1 MTMNECTNTVEEI
14 AGLRRAR
21 GVTVLCSGSVQKD
34 AELQLLISGQTSE
47 SGRCPCNHNSP
58 LRRRV
63 QLPDKVKSGD
73 DTSSSS
79 LQLCYS
85 RSLGEGSTLSRSIR
99 LRLSSLSRPVQSRS
113 PLTSIGLQY
122 LTTVLLLLIAFPCS
136 KVVASHSIYA
146 KVPLTRTD
154 VTNTHGGYRTFS
166 GRGPNHASPHA
177 RSNVGVQ
184 PRLST
189 RSFYPLKS
197 TPPLDFQKLKVIKR
211 WDEFTTDVLLV
222 SGSNY
227 VYMIN
232 ASQTSTSGE
241 ISYLERLQWTSNPN
255 SSSTCIDVGKQE
267 YECKN
272 FIRVVELR
280 QDNTLYVCGTNSYEP
295 KCRIYTRAQFAA
307 ATPHNSPYTSEEMCN
322 EQCGCPQNPV
332 TTSVA
337 LYTNTSR
344 GFKMFSA
351 AVTDFMGKRSYLV
364 RSGNPSLKSVH
375 KWLNDPSF
383 VKLIEYGE
391 KVYLF
396 FREIPTSVETG
407 ADHLTTWS
415 RVAQVCKD
423 DMGGTTVLRYQWT
436 TFLKARLTCSTQ
448 GTTSRQEVFH
458 FNNLTSVSDVT
469 RITGSDGRPTDVIF
483 ATFTTPWEWS
493 DISMSAVCVYS
504 IQDDIA
510 RLFDEGHFMEEQQLR
525 SNPDMTSPMQS
536 GRRVPPPINTVIKK
550 IPLPKVDEPVARPTR
565 CNAGVSNEAEYFA
578 KAHQIMYESVQ
589 PRYGFPIFVTESN
602 VRLTQ
607 IALDENAGS
616 SETMM
621 LYAGTEDGKM
631 LRIRPR
637 LTTTEGPKS
646 VLIEEMNVA
655 DKSACAS
662 TTSCGVRALHISH
675 PELPANVSPDL
686 DANPKPSAFIAFTDK
701 MIQVPLTK
709 CDRYPNAACCNFDPE
724 CGWIQSNCIP
734 RHSQNSNVLPRISD
748 QIPSNCQKQPVVEPC
763 SEATMN
769 PALIA
774 AICNCNRSVTGRQ
787 RHGCRNHNHRNL
799 NTRNDQPIRCRHR
812 PSSRSPVVSKT
823 ADHNELNQFFVDR
836 VLPTVGDNF
845 RDTLNSLQ
853 HNQKVALLNQL
864 QEALTMTTKLVLR
877 NHRQEYCLPSPA
889 VNSLTHT
896 YPLLLREIELW
907 HSIAYKKMTKEG
919 IPKVC
924 WSGRPKK
931 NCNAR
936 ISFSVPLAPT
946 LWEPLTALMTNF
958 SAQCDPVTPVA
969 TPDTPTTGCAP
980 VPGVDSCKNAIGS
993 NSPHCLPKQCKFS
1006 RYAIDVKAFFRHA
1019 NDSRNFLTD
1028 GYQPLWKP
1036 VNVTVSNYQAVRRH
1050 LEVDVSDTNDF
1061 YIQYSPVAE
1070 KVKIMFHYIP
1080 ALHCNPSDPDCT
1092 GNLKVCNA
1100 GVERTLT
1107 SWFNVLMKQ
1116 LRPSDRPC
1124 SAQIQAAGTLRG
1136 SQAQYRDRRS
1146 FNNEVKTS
1154 IPQRCKY
1161 IKKKVVKIS
1170 TKLWSQIG
1178 RRARKRGGD
1187 YDDIASRRIAF
1198 YDIEEVKR
1206 FFDNDCSFEERSHQH
1221 QTMSTQK
1228 RRNRINVKVGLVV
1241 SADMPFIIERQ
1252 PGNRKSKKVK
1262 LRFFTR
1268 ILPSNEGTP
1277 RSS

>member
-14 AGLRRAR
+14 AGLRRTR
-21 GVTVLCSGSVQKD
+21 GVTVLCSGSVQED
-34 AELQLLISGQTSE
+34 AELQFLISGQTSE
-47 SGRCPCNHNSP
+47 SGRCPCNHSSP

-63 QLPDKVKSGD
+63 QLPDKVNPGD

-79 LQLCYS
+79 LQLSYS

-154 VTNTHGGYRTFS
+154 VTNTHEGYRTFS
-166 GRGPNHASPHA
+166 GRGPIHASPHA
-177 RSNVGVQ
+177 RPNVGVQ
-184 PRLST
+184 PSRLST
-189 RSFYPLKS
+189 RSFHRLRS

-589 PRYGFPIFVTESN
+589 PRYGLPIFVTESN

-637 LTTTEGPKS
+637 LATTEGPKS

-655 DKSACAS
+655 DQSTCAS

-724 CGWIQSNCIP
+724 CGWIRSKCES
-734 RHSQNSNVLPRISD
+734 RDSQNSNVLPRISD
-748 QIPSNCQKQPVVEPC
+748 QIPSNCQKQPVVVKGNPSKTSTSISPKPPSDTEQEISTAGSNNFFIAGVIGFLLGIIVMLLSWCGYTRFRKSHRRHNISSVKANFDTAAERQENLSEQARDDNYFDLSSSRDNTTRRPTSLGQGMQNDTSSYAPLTPC
-763 SEATMN
+763 SMEGDKEFANKPKDVNVRTSPVRVSEESETKQPLLNETQETDLLDEIDQRLQTGEKEVPEKQEHLKPDEAFLDLPEPPQPPSLPPKKSSMN
-769 PALIA
+769 KPPRPAL
-774 AICNCNRSVTGRQ
+774 
-787 RHGCRNHNHRNL
+787 
-799 NTRNDQPIRCRHR
+799 
-812 PSSRSPVVSKT
+812 
-823 ADHNELNQFFVDR
+823 
-836 VLPTVGDNF
+836 
-845 RDTLNSLQ
+845 
-853 HNQKVALLNQL
+853 
-864 QEALTMTTKLVLR
+864 
-877 NHRQEYCLPSPA
+877 PA
-889 VNSLTHT
+889 VTAAKMSRPNNNNNSNNNDDLPLPPLSVLLKTPEKKTHDVGA
-896 YPLLLREIELW
+896 REVTVEI
-907 HSIAYKKMTKEG
+907 
-919 IPKVC
+919 
-924 WSGRPKK
+924 
-931 NCNAR
+931 N
-936 ISFSVPLAPT
+936 PT
-946 LWEPLTALMTNF
+946 PT
-958 SAQCDPVTPVA
+958 VA
-969 TPDTPTTGCAP
+969 TPPIKPPPPKPKLGLRKHQTFSAPHGQKVKPPVPPKSSSIGRAASMRAPPVRTSSLRIPSSDLTAPLPPPPEFPPTTVANTRERIP
-980 VPGVDSCKNAIGS
+980 SYKHNAS
-993 NSPHCLPKQCKFS
+993 RPKS
-1006 RYAIDVKAFFRHA
+1006 RGLV
-1019 NDSRNFLTD
+1019 
-1028 GYQPLWKP
+1028 P
-1036 VNVTVSNYQAVRRH
+1036 VNPPV
-1050 LEVDVSDTNDF
+1050 LPDT
-1061 YIQYSPVAE
+1061 
-1070 KVKIMFHYIP
+1070 
-1080 ALHCNPSDPDCT
+1080 
-1092 GNLKVCNA
+1092 
-1100 GVERTLT
+1100 
-1107 SWFNVLMKQ
+1107 
-1116 LRPSDRPC
+1116 
-1124 SAQIQAAGTLRG
+1124 
-1136 SQAQYRDRRS
+1136 
-1146 FNNEVKTS
+1146 
-1154 IPQRCKY
+1154 
-1161 IKKKVVKIS
+1161 
-1170 TKLWSQIG
+1170 
-1178 RRARKRGGD
+1178 
-1187 YDDIASRRIAF
+1187 
-1198 YDIEEVKR
+1198 
-1206 FFDNDCSFEERSHQH
+1206 FEN
-1221 QTMSTQK
+1221 K
-1228 RRNRINVKVGLVV
+1228 
-1241 SADMPFIIERQ
+1241 
-1252 PGNRKSKKVK
+1252 
-1262 LRFFTR
+1262 
-1268 ILPSNEGTP
+1268 
-1277 RSS
+1277 